1 MKIIGNKKERT
12 ALENLEVQ
20 EKLIAELKK
29 NSPIQKKKGKIF
41 KFRTWEEH
49 YLFSLKRYVEHYE

>member
-41 KFRTWEEH
+41 KFSHLGGT
-49 YLFSLKRYVEHYE
+49 LPILSQKVCGTL